1 MHFYTYDDWVAH
13 AYSTKNDKEIFKG
26 QTKIIDVTDR
36 IYTTGSTTGKIR
48 KLNITSRFNPT
59 ISVKSTAIN
68 PTFDFYASNVDCDL
82 GCLYKYKD
90 GRYGPNESKY
100 KNSGCIQ
107 MLGNDYGSE
116 YPDAFQWPYIHLLT
130 SKDTG
135 WSDLTTEILTIWI
148 DASNF
153 QRLDKIL
160 VFQSI
165 YSGCIEFSEC
175 QTSLEFQLGQIPGYA
190 DQSFT
195 QYDYIIN
202 TNLYSATSQMIVG
215 ALITFDTSGEGQDRR
230 YNLIIENISEFVYGH
245 VDMAQKFE
253 WKNLWKCLQPSKNS
267 KAMPSSIM
275 HYSKD

>member
-36 IYTTGSTTGKIR
+36 IGWGSDKVSH
-48 KLNITSRFNPT
+48 LNITSRFNPT

-68 PTFDFYASNVDCDL
+68 PTFNFYSSDVDCDL
-82 GCLYKYKD
+82 GCLYKFRGTWD
-90 GRYGPNESKY
+90 GPYESRY

-107 MLGNDYGSE
+107 ILDDSYGSPW
-116 YPDAFQWPYIHLLT
+116 PDAMEYPYIHLT
-130 SKDTG
+130 TCKDSG
-135 WSDLTTEILTIWI
+135 WSHLTDEILTIEI
-148 DASNF
+148 EPGYFDI
-153 QRLDKIL
+153 LDKVLI
-160 VFQSI
+160 FQSI
-165 YSGCIEFSEC
+165 YSGCIEFSAC
-175 QTSLEFQLGQIPGYA
+175 QTSLEFQLGKTLGTSGQ
-190 DQSFT
+190 DFNR
-195 QYDYIIN
+195 YDYIMN

-215 ALITFDTSGEGQDRR
+215 ALITFDTSGEGQDKR

-245 VDMAQKFE
+245 VDMAQKFG
-253 WKNLWKCLQPSKNS
+253 WKNLWKCFQPSKNS